1 MKWFKNRPGGLL
13 PLLLLALFLAVYSVD
28 AGAQNQSPPAGNRYV
43 TIDFNNVDINVF
55 IKFISEL
62 TGENF
67 VVDQRVKGQV
77 TIISPTKISVAEAF
91 TVFESVLEV
100 HGFTTV
106 KSGEVT
112 KIIPQPDARSKNI
125 ETMLKKEA
133 KSPDDRIVTQL
144 IRLRYADVEEIK
156 RLFAPLISKSSV
168 VLGYPPTN
176 TLIVTDVYSNI
187 TRLMKI
193 LEAIDVEGMGQEIS
207 IVPLTFAEAANLTKI
222 LETVFR
228 APAAPKGGP
237 GPTLKIVA
245 DDRTNTVVVQ
255 ASEVETIRIKS
266 LIQMLDKEIPKGKER
281 IHVYYLEN
289 ANAEDLAATLQALPS
304 EKSAKP
310 EGKKEAPVVSQ
321 NVKISADKATNSL
334 IIMAEKED
342 YLVLEEI
349 IKKLD
354 IPRSMVYLE
363 SLIME
368 VNVGNDFAIGANWT
382 IAGEAS
388 RDGRDAV
395 YGASAKTGDSGFN
408 IDSTGQTSFPAGFA
422 IGILGEGITVG
433 GITLPSISALINL
446 VQDNK
451 DVNILST
458 PQILTTD
465 NEEATII
472 IGKNVPFQTR
482 SAAETGVTTYQSF
495 EYRDVAITLKITPQI
510 SKDRLVRLKISQEL
524 TKLDELAATFEK
536 DRPTTLKRTIE
547 TTVIVEDGNTVVIGG
562 LMDDQISISE
572 SKVPLLGDIPI
583 LGWLFKSKKRSYEK
597 TNLYVFLTPRVVQ
610 HPSEAAEIY
619 DIKKGEMDTI
629 REGSIKMYQE
639 NQ

>member
-1 MKWFKNRPGGLL
+1 MDRPRCLLL
-13 PLLLLALFLAVYSVD
+13 PILLVLLAVFPVD
-28 AGAQNQSPPAGNRYV
+28 AGAQDQPPAVGNRYV

-62 TGENF
+62 TGQNF

-77 TIISPTKISVAEAF
+77 TIISPTKISVEEAF
-91 TVFESVLEV
+91 KVFESVLEV

-207 IVPLTFAEAANLTKI
+207 IVPLKFAEAANMAKI
-222 LETVFR
+222 LDSVFR
-228 APAAPKGGP
+228 TPAAQKGGP
-237 GPTLKIVA
+237 EPTLKIVP

-266 LIQMLDKEIPKGKER
+266 LVEMLDKEIPKGKER

-304 EKSAKP
+304 EKSVKQ

-368 VNVGNDFAIGANWT
+368 INVENDFEIGTNWT

-388 RDGRDAV
+388 RDGRDGV
-395 YGASAKTGDSGFN
+395 YGASSKTGETGFS
-408 IDSTGQTSFPAGFA
+408 IDAATGAASFPAGFA

-433 GITLPSISALINL
+433 GITLPSISALISV

-482 SAAETGVTTYQSF
+482 SAADSAVETYSSF

-524 TKLDELAATFEK
+524 TKLDELAATFQK

-562 LMDDQISISE
+562 LMDDQISVSE

-583 LGWLFKSKKRSYEK
+583 LGWLFKSKKKSYDK

-610 HPSEAAEIY
+610 HPSEAVEIY
-619 DIKKGEMDTI
+619 ENKKGEIDTI

>member
-1 MKWFKNRPGGLL
+1 MYKSR
-13 PLLLLALFLAVYSVD
+13 LFLFSLILCFLLTAAVLDPNVQAQQG
-28 AGAQNQSPPAGNRYV
+28 AGAADRYV

-55 IKFISEL
+55 IKFVSEL

-77 TIISPTKISVAEAF
+77 TIISPTKISIAEAYK
-91 TVFESVLEV
+91 VFESVLEV

-106 KSGEVT
+106 EAGEVT
-112 KIIPQPDARSKNI
+112 KIIPSPDARSKNI
-125 ETMLKKEA
+125 ETMLQKEA
-133 KSPDDRIVTQL
+133 RSPEDKVVTQL
-144 IRLRYADVEEIK
+144 IPLRYADVEEIK

-207 IVPLTFAEAANLTKI
+207 IIPLKFADSPALAKI

-228 APAAPKGGP
+228 PPAGQKGGP
-237 GPTLKIVA
+237 EPTLKIVP
-245 DDRTNTVVVQ
+245 DQRTNTVVLQ
-255 ASEVETIRIKS
+255 ASELETFRIKS
-266 LIQMLDKEIPKGKER
+266 LISMLDKEIPKGKEK

-289 ANAEDLAATLQALPS
+289 ATAEDLAATLQALPTGT
-304 EKSAKP
+304 AQTA
-310 EGKKEAPVVSQ
+310 EGKKESPVISES
-321 NVKISADKATNSL
+321 VKISADKATNSL

-349 IKKLD
+349 IRKLD

-368 VNVGNDFAIGANWT
+368 VNVENDFDIGTNWT
-382 IAGEAS
+382 VAGETAYQGKDAIYGAAS
-388 RDGRDAV
+388 RTGESNFSTD
-395 YGASAKTGDSGFN
+395 SAGN
-408 IDSTGQTSFPAGFA
+408 TSFPSGFS

-433 GITLPSISALINL
+433 GITLPSISALITVL
-446 VQDNK
+446 QDKK

-482 SAAETGVTTYQSF
+482 SAAENATETYSSF

-510 SKDRLVRLKISQEL
+510 SKDRLVRLSISQEV
-524 TKLDELAATFEK
+524 TKLDELAPTFQE

-562 LMDDQISISE
+562 LMDDQISVSE

-583 LGWLFKSKKRSYEK
+583 LGWLFKSERKSYDK

-610 HPSEAAEIY
+610 HPSEAAKIFES
-619 DIKKGEMDTI
+619 KKGEIDTI
-629 REGSIKMYQE
+629 REGSIKMYEE
-639 NQ
+639 NR

>member
-1 MKWFKNRPGGLL
+1 MRWFVDRPTCLLL
-13 PLLLLALFLAVYSVD
+13 PMLLVLFAVFPVD
-28 AGAQNQSPPAGNRYV
+28 AGAQTPPAAAGNRYV

-62 TGENF
+62 TGQNF

-91 TVFESVLEV
+91 KVFESVLEV

-207 IVPLTFAEAANLTKI
+207 ILPLKFAEAANMAKI
-222 LETVFR
+222 LDSVFR
-228 APAAPKGGP
+228 APAAQKDGP
-237 GPTLKIVA
+237 QPTLKIVP

-266 LIQMLDKEIPKGKER
+266 LIEMLDKEIPKGKER

-289 ANAEDLAATLQALPS
+289 ANAEDLAETLQALPS
-304 EKSAKP
+304 EKPAKQ
-310 EGKKEAPVVSQ
+310 EGKQEAPVVSQ
-321 NVKISADKATNSL
+321 DVKISADKATNSL

-354 IPRSMVYLE
+354 IPRAMVYLE

-368 VNVGNDFAIGANWT
+368 VNVENDFAIGTDWT
-382 IAGEAS
+382 IAGEGS
-388 RDGRDAV
+388 KDGRDFV
-395 YGASAKTGDSGFN
+395 YGASSRTGEAGFT
-408 IDSTGQTSFPAGFA
+408 IDPTTGRTSFPAGFA
-422 IGILGEGITVG
+422 VGILGEGITLG
-433 GITLPSISALINL
+433 GITLPSISALINV

-482 SAAETGVTTYQSF
+482 SAAESATETYSSF

-524 TKLDELAATFEK
+524 TKLDELAATFQK

-562 LMDDQISISE
+562 LMDDQISVSE

-583 LGWLFKSKKRSYEK
+583 LGWLFKSKKKSFDK

-610 HPSEAAEIY
+610 HPSEAVELY
-619 DIKKGEMDTI
+619 EKKKGEIDTI
-629 REGSIKMYQE
+629 REGSIKMYEE
-639 NQ
+639 NR